1 MSMTEAQLRQYAM
14 QCIEAG
20 HLAQAQATLE
30 ALLRVAPRDVSV
42 HMELASVL
50 LRCGHMQAATARL
63 LQAVPLLPNDASLI
77 AELAWRLSL
86 SGETTGARACLQ
98 HLERAPDPPASVL
111 ADQAHLR
118 WMLGE
123 IPAASERM
131 ARAVALGIDAPNEYY
146 LYGMLL
152 QFTGKLDQSEQVLL
166 ECLRRWP
173 DYGDAAVI
181 LANLRKQTPESNHL
195 PFLRE
200 RLARLPDRPANG
212 RMQLVRAEFESALF
226 KVLDD
231 LGRYDEA
238 WQALAD
244 SNARMHA
251 MTPYHAHDEV
261 AITDAL
267 IDASHRLQAMPPAAA
282 PQHDGPMP
290 IFIVGMPRSGS
301 TLLDHMLSAHP
312 QVVSAGEIN
321 DFQNQLH
328 WVADSAPHGIPGLM
342 KVLGRATE
350 LDYAQVG
357 ARYLKQTQ
365 WRARGRR
372 YYIDKLPINVRM
384 VPFIRRALPHA
395 PILHLARD
403 PMDVCYSNLKIMF
416 GNASPYCYDMH
427 ALAHYY
433 AQYARLVGYWRSTMQ
448 EAMLDVSYTAL
459 VTDTETCMRAVLAHC
474 GLPIDAACLHPE
486 RNEAPVATP
495 SSAQIREPVHRRGLD
510 QWRRYARQLAPLRSA
525 LAEHSLL

>member
-1 MSMTEAQLRQYAM
+1 MSMTEAELRHYAM

-20 HLAQAQATLE
+20 HLAQAQEALE

-50 LRCGHMQAATARL
+50 LRRGRMRAATAQL

-77 AELAWRLSL
+77 AELAWRLSI
-86 SGETTGARACLQ
+86 SGETMGARTCLQ
-98 HLERAPDPPASVL
+98 HLERAPDPPATVL

-123 IPAASERM
+123 ISAASERM

-152 QFTGKLDQSEQVLL
+152 QFTGKLAESEQVLL

-195 PFLRE
+195 SFLRE
-200 RLARLPDRPANG
+200 RLAQLPDHPNNG
-212 RMQLVRAEFESALF
+212 RVQLVRAEFESALF

-238 WQALAD
+238 WKVLAA
-244 SNARMHA
+244 SNARMHVI
-251 MTPYHAHDEV
+251 MPYPAGDEV

-267 IDASHRLQAMPPAAA
+267 MDVSHRLGATQPA
-282 PQHDGPMP
+282 PVSKPDGPLP

-301 TLLDHMLSAHP
+301 TLLDHMLSAHS

-328 WVADSAPHGIPGLM
+328 WVADSAPQGIPGLM
-342 KVLGRATE
+342 KVLERATE
-350 LDYAQVG
+350 LDYAEVG
-357 ARYLKQTQ
+357 KRYLKQTQ
-365 WRARGRR
+365 WRAQGRQ

-384 VPFIRRALPHA
+384 VPFIRRALPYA

-433 AQYARLVGYWRSTMQ
+433 AQYARLVEHWRSTMP
-448 EAMLDVSYTAL
+448 EAMLNISYTDL
-459 VTDTETCMRAVLAHC
+459 VTDPETCMRAVLAHC
-474 GLPIDAACLHPE
+474 GLHVEQDCLHPE
-486 RNEAPVATP
+486 RNQAPVATP
-495 SSAQIREPVHRRGLD
+495 SSAQIREPVHRRGLG
-510 QWRRYARQLAPLRSA
+510 QWQRYAQRLEPLRSA
-525 LAEHSLL
+525 LAKYSLL